1 MSNTP
6 LKFALITGANSGIG
20 LHLAKSLFASGN
32 FSSIVLACRDE
43 KKANLAIEE
52 IKKSVKDVKE
62 MTTNLNYLQLD
73 LSSKTSVE
81 QFVKNFCQVCP
92 RNCLNL
98 LVNNAG
104 IMGHPYQL
112 SPDGVEIHYAT
123 NHLGHFLLTNLLLKN
138 CIPGFVRGT
147 QLGRHTNYFLRT
159 LATPLIWF
167 FSKNL
172 DQGISTLLYCINSPY
187 SELESGKLYKN
198 CMVKELPGLEV
209 IMHELVSN
217 ELFDMAE
224 KLTDYRPISIE
235 TGILAGANGSARIQI
250 GSTDVLLSVKAELN
264 TTTDPILS
272 NRLKFF
278 VDLSA
283 NASPKFAGRGGQEQ
297 AEEWAK
303 TLYAAYDNDYIMV
316 ESMKRLLLAPPLH
329 YWTLYVDA
337 IVLQHDGNIMDAL
350 SLGVKAAL
358 FDTQICNVIV
368 RPADEGKFLID
379 LPDEIS
385 TWKLDVTSAPLIVA
399 VTRIGNQSV
408 FDLDLSE
415 ELCSNNTLYVGIKQ
429 GENEEDNSESLI
441 TCIKKVGGGAVEIDS
456 MIEMLEKA
464 THIARNLNFG
474 LMNKLKNDEGLKE
487 KRTNFPSIF

>member
-62 MTTNLNYLQLD
+62 LTTNLNYLQLD

-112 SPDGVEIHYAT
+112 DLSSKTSVEQFVKNFCQVCPRNCLNLLVNNAGIMGHPYQLSPDGVELHYAT

-138 CIPGFVRGT
+138 QMFERFARILILTSSLFERFSVLLNVEELQSPTPLYSPNDYYSVSKYANFLHAVGLAKQFKEDSVEIKVVSISPGFVRGT
-147 QLGRHTNYFLRT
+147 QLGRQTNYFLRT

-172 DQGISTLLYCINSPY
+172 DQGISTLLHCINSPY

-198 CMVKELPGLEV
+198 CMVKELPGLEFT
-209 IMHELVSN
+209 MHELVSN

-224 KLTDYRPISIE
+224 K
-235 TGILAGANGSARIQI
+235 
-250 GSTDVLLSVKAELN
+250 
-264 TTTDPILS
+264 
-272 NRLKFF
+272 
-278 VDLSA
+278 
-283 NASPKFAGRGGQEQ
+283 
-297 AEEWAK
+297 
-303 TLYAAYDNDYIMV
+303 
-316 ESMKRLLLAPPLH
+316 
-329 YWTLYVDA
+329 
-337 IVLQHDGNIMDAL
+337 
-350 SLGVKAAL
+350 
-358 FDTQICNVIV
+358 
-368 RPADEGKFLID
+368 
-379 LPDEIS
+379 
-385 TWKLDVTSAPLIVA
+385 
-399 VTRIGNQSV
+399 
-408 FDLDLSE
+408 
-415 ELCSNNTLYVGIKQ
+415 
-429 GENEEDNSESLI
+429 
-441 TCIKKVGGGAVEIDS
+441 
-456 MIEMLEKA
+456 
-464 THIARNLNFG
+464 
-474 LMNKLKNDEGLKE
+474 
-487 KRTNFPSIF
+487 

>member
-62 MTTNLNYLQLD
+62 LTTNLNYLQLD

-112 SPDGVEIHYAT
+112 SPDGVELHYAT

-138 CIPGFVRGT
+138 QMFERFARILILTSSLFERFSVLLNVEELQSPTPLYSPNDYYSVSKYANFLHAVGLAKQFKEDSVEIKVVSISPGFVRGT
-147 QLGRHTNYFLRT
+147 QLGRQTNYFLRT

-172 DQGISTLLYCINSPY
+172 DQGISTLLHCINSPY

-198 CMVKELPGLEV
+198 CMVKELPGLEFT
-209 IMHELVSN
+209 MHELVSN

-224 KLTDYRPISIE
+224 KL
-235 TGILAGANGSARIQI
+235 
-250 GSTDVLLSVKAELN
+250 
-264 TTTDPILS
+264 
-272 NRLKFF
+272 LKI
-278 VDLSA
+278 
-283 NASPKFAGRGGQEQ
+283 N
-297 AEEWAK
+297 
-303 TLYAAYDNDYIMV
+303 
-316 ESMKRLLLAPPLH
+316 
-329 YWTLYVDA
+329 
-337 IVLQHDGNIMDAL
+337 
-350 SLGVKAAL
+350 
-358 FDTQICNVIV
+358 
-368 RPADEGKFLID
+368 
-379 LPDEIS
+379 
-385 TWKLDVTSAPLIVA
+385 
-399 VTRIGNQSV
+399 
-408 FDLDLSE
+408 
-415 ELCSNNTLYVGIKQ
+415 
-429 GENEEDNSESLI
+429 
-441 TCIKKVGGGAVEIDS
+441 
-456 MIEMLEKA
+456 
-464 THIARNLNFG
+464 
-474 LMNKLKNDEGLKE
+474 
-487 KRTNFPSIF
+487 

>member
-62 MTTNLNYLQLD
+62 LTTNLNYLQLD

-112 SPDGVEIHYAT
+112 SPDGVELHYAT

-138 CIPGFVRGT
+138 QMFERFARILILTSSLFERFPYLLNVEDLKSPTPLYSANDYYSLSKYANFLHAVGLAKQFKEDSVEIKVVSISPGFVRGT

-159 LATPLIWF
+159 LATPLIWW

-172 DQGISTLLYCINSPY
+172 DQGISTLLHCINSPY

-198 CMVKELPGLEV
+198 CMVKELPGLEFT
-209 IMHELVSN
+209 MHELVSN

-224 KLTDYRPISIE
+224 KL
-235 TGILAGANGSARIQI
+235 
-250 GSTDVLLSVKAELN
+250 
-264 TTTDPILS
+264 
-272 NRLKFF
+272 LKI
-278 VDLSA
+278 
-283 NASPKFAGRGGQEQ
+283 N
-297 AEEWAK
+297 
-303 TLYAAYDNDYIMV
+303 
-316 ESMKRLLLAPPLH
+316 
-329 YWTLYVDA
+329 
-337 IVLQHDGNIMDAL
+337 
-350 SLGVKAAL
+350 
-358 FDTQICNVIV
+358 
-368 RPADEGKFLID
+368 
-379 LPDEIS
+379 
-385 TWKLDVTSAPLIVA
+385 
-399 VTRIGNQSV
+399 
-408 FDLDLSE
+408 
-415 ELCSNNTLYVGIKQ
+415 
-429 GENEEDNSESLI
+429 
-441 TCIKKVGGGAVEIDS
+441 
-456 MIEMLEKA
+456 
-464 THIARNLNFG
+464 
-474 LMNKLKNDEGLKE
+474 
-487 KRTNFPSIF
+487 

>member
-62 MTTNLNYLQLD
+62 LTTNLNYLQLD

-112 SPDGVEIHYAT
+112 SPDGVELHYAT

-138 CIPGFVRGT
+138 QMFERFARILILTSSLFERFSVLLNVEELQSPTPLYSPNDYYSVSKYANFLHAVGLAKQFKEDSVEIKVVSISPGFVSGT
-147 QLGRHTNYFLRT
+147 QLGRQTNYFLRT

-172 DQGISTLLYCINSPY
+172 DQGISTLLHCINSPY

-198 CMVKELPGLEV
+198 CMVKELPGLEFT
-209 IMHELVSN
+209 MHELVSN

-224 KLTDYRPISIE
+224 KL
-235 TGILAGANGSARIQI
+235 
-250 GSTDVLLSVKAELN
+250 
-264 TTTDPILS
+264 
-272 NRLKFF
+272 LKI
-278 VDLSA
+278 
-283 NASPKFAGRGGQEQ
+283 N
-297 AEEWAK
+297 
-303 TLYAAYDNDYIMV
+303 
-316 ESMKRLLLAPPLH
+316 
-329 YWTLYVDA
+329 
-337 IVLQHDGNIMDAL
+337 
-350 SLGVKAAL
+350 
-358 FDTQICNVIV
+358 
-368 RPADEGKFLID
+368 
-379 LPDEIS
+379 
-385 TWKLDVTSAPLIVA
+385 
-399 VTRIGNQSV
+399 
-408 FDLDLSE
+408 
-415 ELCSNNTLYVGIKQ
+415 
-429 GENEEDNSESLI
+429 
-441 TCIKKVGGGAVEIDS
+441 
-456 MIEMLEKA
+456 
-464 THIARNLNFG
+464 
-474 LMNKLKNDEGLKE
+474 
-487 KRTNFPSIF
+487 